1 MSEEAIREIFGDEAA
16 EVEQAES
23 QETQESEQHK
33 RFDGVVHQTLE
44 QWTASGKDPADWKTP
59 EEFEEEGRR
68 IKYQKP
74 LRRELQK
81 QAEDFNRRL
90 ENVNKLHRI
99 QLEQER
105 NKLLLER
112 DNAIDTADRT
122 EVRRLDQALE
132 QNKQLQ
138 NELASEPQKPA
149 EVVEWESEN
158 QWIFD
163 PEDPR
168 TAPAIAAFTEAQQ
181 AGKTMASCILA
192 ADRAAAKI
200 QTTAPSVKRT
210 AMPAADTPKARQ
222 VSGGKIQLTMKD
234 LTAEERQFRSFY
246 NTEKEF
252 LQAVADDR
260 AGDKR

>member
-1 MSEEAIREIFGDEAA
+1 MSEEVIREIFGDEAA
-16 EVEQAES
+16 DVEQNDNLAQ
-23 QETQESEQHK
+23 QETEKPVSK
-33 RFDGVVHQTLE
+33 GYMDKDAWV
-44 QWTASGKDPADWKTP
+44 AAGKDPDEWVSPEVFKERGIRIEETSKLRKQLSQIQQEADN
-59 EEFEEEGRR
+59 R
-68 IKYQKP
+68 IAN
-74 LRRELQK
+74 L
-81 QAEDFNRRL
+81 
-90 ENVNKLHRI
+90 NKLHRI
-99 QLEQER
+99 QLENER
-105 NKLLLER
+105 NKLLLDR
-112 DNAIDTADRT
+112 DNAIETADKA

-132 QNKQLQ
+132 KNQELQ
-138 NELASEPQKPA
+138 KDLADVPAKPA

-168 TAPAIAAFTEAQQ
+168 TAPAIAAFTEAQK

-200 QTTAPSVKRT
+200 QTTEPSVKRT

-234 LTAEERQFRSFY
+234 LTPLELSCRMMWS
-246 NTEKEF
+246 NEKEF

>member
-1 MSEEAIREIFGDEAA
+1 MSEEAIKEIFGDDAA
-16 EVEQAES
+16 EAEHI
-23 QETQESEQHK
+23 EHEESNESNEK
-33 RFDGVVHQTLE
+33 PVSKGYMDKDAWV
-44 QWTASGKDPADWKTP
+44 AAGKDPDEWVSPEVFKERGIRIEETSKLRKQLSQIQQEADN
-59 EEFEEEGRR
+59 R
-68 IKYQKP
+68 IAN
-74 LRRELQK
+74 L
-81 QAEDFNRRL
+81 
-90 ENVNKLHRI
+90 NKLHRI
-99 QLEQER
+99 QLESER
-105 NKLLLER
+105 NKLLVDR
-112 DNAIDTADRT
+112 DNAIETADKA

-132 QNKQLQ
+132 KNQELQ
-138 NELASEPQKPA
+138 KDLQDAPAKPA

-200 QTTAPSVKRT
+200 NVSAPVVKRT
-210 AMPAADTPKARQ
+210 PTSTADAPKARQ
-222 VSGGKIQLTMKD
+222 VSGGKIQLTMRD

-246 NTEKEF
+246 STEKEF

-260 AGDKR
+260 AGDKK